1 MGIFTKP
8 ETRSS
13 IFTEEEQ
20 HALISMLPGFTG
32 LDERAYAGAEAIK
45 NSDVFT
51 AVMMISSDIASLR
64 LEHLVDEIKTP
75 GDPLLSLFN
84 VKPNQ
89 YYTAYQLKFI
99 LMANALL
106 NGQSYAEIVR
116 SPKGVPVA
124 IYHLPNSK
132 VKYKQDK
139 TTGFQLIYEYQETAG
154 KLRSIPKENILHMK
168 FFSLDGMEG
177 KSPLISLEE
186 DLTTQRNSKKF
197 LSNFFKNGTQSG
209 GLLTYKG
216 GKLAKEARDK
226 LRDDW
231 QAANAGSDKAHK
243 VLVLDETMD
252 YKPIEVDTEI
262 LKLINTST
270 HSTIQVAKAYGIPRH
285 KFGLETSNM
294 SLEQMNLDYLINTL
308 SPYLESFAAELNFKC
323 IQDDKLTTDRY
334 WFNTDNQRIIDAET
348 KNKIIKEDFLSGLI
362 SLDEAR
368 RRKGEPPM
376 EDEMGAKHLVSL
388 NYTTLDMIEEYQMAK
403 AKNLPL
409 SKGGEDNGES
419 E

>member
-1 MGIFTKP
+1 MGIFTKA

-13 IFTEEEQ
+13 VFTEEEQ

-32 LDERAYAGAEAIK
+32 LDERVYAGAEAIK

-64 LEHLVDEIKTP
+64 LEHLVEEIKTP
-75 GDPLLSLFN
+75 GDALLPLMN

-99 LMANALL
+99 LVANALL
-106 NGQSYAEIVR
+106 NGQSFAEIVR
-116 SPKGVPVA
+116 SPSGKPIA
-124 IYHLPNSK
+124 IYHLLNSK
-132 VKYKQDK
+132 VKYKQDAS
-139 TTGFQLIYEYQETAG
+139 TNYELIYEYQETAG
-154 KLRSIPKENILHMK
+154 KLRKITPNNILHMK

-186 DLTTQRNSKKF
+186 DLTTQRNSKRF

-216 GKLAKEARDK
+216 GKLAKEAREK
-226 LRDDW
+226 LREEW
-231 QAANAGSDKAHK
+231 QQANAGSDKAHK

-262 LKLINTST
+262 LKLINTSN
-270 HSTIQVAKAYGIPRH
+270 HSTIQVAKAFAIPRH

-323 IQDDKLTTDRY
+323 IPDSKMSTDRY
-334 WFNTDNQRIIDAET
+334 WFNTDNQKIIDAET

-362 SLDEAR
+362 SLNEAR
-368 RRKGEPPM
+368 RRKGEAPV
-376 EDEMGAKHLVSL
+376 DNEMGEKHLVSL
-388 NYTTLDMIEEYQMAK
+388 NYTTLNMIEEYQMAK
-403 AKNLPL
+403 AKNFPVP
-409 SKGGEDNGES
+409 KGGEDNGE
-419 E
+419 